1 MHVTCPHYYSEGMV
15 GESEAQFVDRL
26 LAELEQL
33 ILQEGPETIAAF
45 IAEPIQGAGG
55 VVVPPKTICRG

>member
-45 IAEPIQGAGG
+45 IAGRSRAL
-55 VVVPPKTICRG
+55 VAWWCPKTICRG